1 MSDTVFIR
9 DLRFRT
15 IIGCWDWE
23 RQVEQQVVVDLE
35 IEWDCAA
42 PAADDDLDQAV
53 DYAAVSEA
61 VMRCVR
67 DGQFR
72 LVESAAEAVANLVIN
87 EFAAPAVRVTV
98 AKPRAVAEAA
108 AVGVTVERRAGG

>member
-9 DLRFRT
+9 DLRFKT

-35 IEWDCAA
+35 IEWNCAA
-42 PAADDDLDQAV
+42 PAASDDLDKAV

-67 DGQFR
+67 EGRFR
-72 LVESAAEAVANLVIN
+72 LAESAADAVASLILN

-98 AKPRAVAEAA
+98 AKPRAVAEAS
-108 AVGVTVERRAGG
+108 AVGVTVERRAGE